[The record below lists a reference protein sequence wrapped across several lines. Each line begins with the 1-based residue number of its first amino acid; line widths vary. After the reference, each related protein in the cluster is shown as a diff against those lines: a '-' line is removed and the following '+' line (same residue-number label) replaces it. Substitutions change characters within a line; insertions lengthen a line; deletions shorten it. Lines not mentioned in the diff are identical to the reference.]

1 MCIRDSIIPGA
12 VMVHKGARV
21 DPIAPHLDRGGA
33 ANLISPNNQVSK
45 HCRGFAVSGYLVEAG
60 KVEDAEME
68 QWKRD
73 YPDAFAR
80 DYDPAICINYDSWV
94 VEG

>member
-1 MCIRDSIIPGA
+1 MSKRYAIFLTALFCGFLA
-12 VMVHKGARV
+12 VFF
-21 DPIAPHLDRGGA
+21 A

-80 DYDPAICINYDSWV
+80 DYDPAIGINYDSWV

>member
-1 MCIRDSIIPGA
+1 MALS
-12 VMVHKGARV
+12 
-21 DPIAPHLDRGGA
+21 
-33 ANLISPNNQVSK
+33 LIHISNNQVSK

-80 DYDPAICINYDSWV
+80 DYDPAIGINYDSWV